1 MQFFLLIEFR
11 FSVDLNKENMM
22 EGSET
27 VFAQESLSNCGFTS
41 TILQSLCRNK
51 SDAVRSLE
59 RMYYDKAAGGYIW
72 VERN

>member
-1 MQFFLLIEFR
+1 
-11 FSVDLNKENMM
+11 M

-27 VFAQESLSNCGFTS
+27 VFAQEKSSCGFTS
-41 TILQSLCRNK
+41 NILQSLCRNK